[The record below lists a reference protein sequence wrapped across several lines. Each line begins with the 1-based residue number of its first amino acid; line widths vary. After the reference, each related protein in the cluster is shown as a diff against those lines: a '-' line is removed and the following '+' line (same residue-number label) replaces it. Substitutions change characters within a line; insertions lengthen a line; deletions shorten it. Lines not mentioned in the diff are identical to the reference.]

1 MKPIIFF
8 FISIVMLI
16 NTANAGVI
24 IGGTRVIYPEG
35 SKDVTIS
42 VENPDKIPYLIQS
55 WIESAQGDK
64 QSDFT
69 ITPPLF
75 RLNQEKTNA
84 LRIFL
89 TDNKLPNNKETLFWL
104 NIKTIP
110 ATKRTENSLQIAF
123 KTQMKLIYRPTSIKS
138 VNFTEEQKK
147 LKWSKNGNQITVNN
161 PTPYYINFQS
171 ISFNGKKAEDISYV
185 APFTST
191 SFKINDTSAHGIV
204 KWEIIN
210 DYGSA
215 SVVSET
221 KI

>member
-1 MKPIIFF
+1 MIT
-8 FISIVMLI
+8 I
-16 NTANAGVI
+16 NPAYAGVI
-24 IGGTRVIYPEG
+24 IGGTRVIYLEG
-35 SKDVTIS
+35 NKDVSIS
-42 VENPDKIPYLIQS
+42 VQNPDKIPYLIQS
-55 WIESAQGDK
+55 WIEDAQGGK

-75 RLNQEKTNA
+75 RLNQEKNNA

-89 TDNKLPNNKETLFWL
+89 TENKLPNNQESLFWL

-110 ATKRTENSLQIAF
+110 ATERTENSLQIAF
-123 KTQMKLIYRPTSIKS
+123 KTQMKLIYRPASIKN
-138 VNFTEEQKK
+138 VNFSEEQKK
-147 LKWSKNGNQITVNN
+147 LVWSKNGNDVIVKN

-171 ISFNGKKAEDISYV
+171 VSFNSKKAEDISYV
-185 APFTST
+185 APFQST
-191 SFKINDTSAHGIV
+191 SFKINDSSAHGII

-215 SVVSET
+215 DITSEV